1 MRVWKIEGARCWWFS
16 GRKQTVAHL
25 LLECRKWRRE
35 REVMARKLRAKD
47 ITITITE
54 TPDQRNLKI
63 LFEDNAMVD
72 MLEFVEKTEVGKR
85 LEAETNRVD
94 SWDIERLDRSAD
106 EEEREMDDGVG

>member
-1 MRVWKIEGARCWWFS
+1 MRVGKIEGARCWWFS

-35 REVMARKLRAKD
+35 REVIAQKLRAKE
-47 ITITITE
+47 ITITE
-54 TPDQRNLKI
+54 PPDQRNLKI

-72 MLEFVEKTEVGKR
+72 MLEFVEKTEIGKR